1 MKSHIYSVSDNHDLR
16 QGDIICRKLPGEL
29 LQFGVIINADCDIA
43 QSRNSGH
50 ITWVEVIPAST
61 YIEKTWAWERAK
73 KLFKKQSTGL
83 LQQVNAAVLKAD
95 ANLRE
100 LEWNDLCRW
109 LLEASA
115 TEVCKQTGLRDEKA
129 TERLSAL
136 EQALTIGGENFDFKA
151 LTNLCDPFGTNAS
164 KLLEEA
170 QEHLGRTADFP
181 DFVLVPGM
189 PGQMER
195 GFVVMLR
202 HIMGWKQN
210 SIYTSEAAALIND
223 DGYAFYRVGRFE
235 DTLRFQIVQK
245 LSFLF
250 LRIGSSTAYEGDCEA
265 VLDLMTT
272 EILGRL
278 RHD

>member
-1 MKSHIYSVSDNHDLR
+1 MKSHIYSVPDSTDLR
-16 QGDIICRKLPGEL
+16 QGDLICRKIAGDS

-50 ITWVEVIPAST
+50 ITWVEVVPAST
-61 YIEKTWAWERAK
+61 YIDKVWSWERAR
-73 KLFKKQSTGL
+73 KLFKKQSAGI
-83 LQQVNAAVLKAD
+83 LQQVNAAVSKAD
-95 ANLRE
+95 AKLRK
-100 LEWNDLCRW
+100 LEWDDLCRW
-109 LLEASA
+109 LVEASA
-115 TEVCKQTGLRDEKA
+115 TEVCEQINLRDDKA
-129 TERLSAL
+129 LERLIAL
-136 EQALTIGGENFDFKA
+136 EQGLKIGNENFDFQA
-151 LTNLCDPFGTNAS
+151 LTRLCDPFGTNAN

-181 DFVLVPGM
+181 DFVLVPGV
-189 PGQMER
+189 PSQMER
-195 GFVVMLR
+195 AFLVMLR
-202 HIMGWKQN
+202 HIMGWKQD

-223 DGYAFYRVGRFE
+223 DRDAFYRIGRFE

-272 EILGRL
+272 EILGKL
-278 RHD
+278 GA